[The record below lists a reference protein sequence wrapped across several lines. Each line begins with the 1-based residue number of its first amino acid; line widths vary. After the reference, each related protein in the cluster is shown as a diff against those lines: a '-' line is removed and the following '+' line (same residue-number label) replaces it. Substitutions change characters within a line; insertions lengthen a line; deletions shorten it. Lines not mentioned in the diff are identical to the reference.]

1 MSSWGGKREGAGRRV
16 GWRKE
21 NPRQRKHHTVAAFD
35 DEWELVNRFAKLV
48 KYGCAKDLCEKYLA
62 ELEKEINE

>member
-1 MSSWGGKREGAGRRV
+1 MAWGGKREGAGRPV

-48 KYGCAKDLCEKYLA
+48 KYGDKDLCAKCLDK
-62 ELEKEINE
+62 LEKEINE

>member
-1 MSSWGGKREGAGRRV
+1 MSGWGGKREGAGRRV

-21 NPRQRKHHTVAAFD
+21 NPCQRKSHSVAAFD
-35 DEWELVNRFAKLV
+35 DEWELINRFAKLV
-48 KYGCAKDLCEKYLA
+48 KYGCGKDLCEKYLT